1 MKKKYTLEGLN
12 CANCALKIEEKIA
25 GIKGVTFSHVD
36 VVSST
41 LTLELD
47 GTIEKNE
54 IEKQAM
60 KIIST
65 IESDVVLKDKSKQYQ
80 PKKITFF
87 TYNHGLMVAGSVV
100 FVMALFL
107 SSFPYVLGLYIG
119 AYILVGYDIVLKA
132 VKNIVKLQWFD
143 EHFLMSIATIGAFA
157 IGEYPEAIAVMLFY
171 KVGEYFQE
179 KSVAHSKAS
188 IQQLLEIAPSYAM
201 LVKGDMLVKV
211 NPEKVSIDDVVYIK
225 AGDNI
230 PVDGTIIEG
239 QTSLDTSSLTGESL
253 PNDVS
258 IGDLVYAGTLN
269 LLSPI
274 KISVSKTYDQSALAK
289 MLELIE
295 NASLK
300 KSKSEKFITKFA
312 RIYTPIVVLLAIL
325 LVFVPVVFFAGSF
338 ETWLYRSLVFLVI
351 SCPCALVISIP
362 LSFFGGIG
370 AASKNGILIKG
381 SQYLESL
388 NDVDTIIFDKT
399 GTLTKGKFTVEMIK
413 VFSTY
418 SKSEVLEL
426 AAIVEN
432 HSNHPIAQSIVQAH
446 NKPIINQNIQIQELA
461 GVGLKAMI
469 DGKQILIGNESL
481 LKKHN
486 IEVPSSINFNTS
498 VFVAVNKTCVGEI
511 VVRDQLK
518 DDAESAIHQL
528 RKLNIQ
534 HLIIL
539 SGDKQF
545 IVDQIQAKLALNQG
559 YGHLLPHQKVEMV
572 QEIINKKTNNK
583 KVAFVGDGINDAA
596 SLANVDVGIAMGGLG
611 SDIAIEAADIILV
624 NDEPSKIAKAIEI
637 AQKTRKIV
645 LQNITLAIGV
655 KILFL
660 FFGALGIASLWEAV
674 FADVGVALLAVFNAM
689 RILK

>member
-1 MKKKYTLEGLN
+1 MKKKYTLEGLS
-12 CANCALKIEEKIA
+12 CPNCALKIEDRIA
-25 GIKGVTFSHVD
+25 KIKGVTFSHVD

-47 GTIEKNE
+47 GTTSKSDV
-54 IEKQAM
+54 EKQAK

-65 IESDVVLKDKSKQYQ
+65 IESDVVLKEKSNQYQ
-80 PKKITFF
+80 LKKVSFF
-87 TYNHGLMVAGSVV
+87 TYNHGLMIVGSLV
-100 FVMALFL
+100 FLIALFL
-107 SSFPYVLGLYIG
+107 SSFPYVLWLYIV
-119 AYILVGYDIVLKA
+119 AYILVGYDIVFKA
-132 VKNIVKLQWFD
+132 INNMINLQWFD

-179 KSVAHSKAS
+179 RSVAHSKAS

-201 LVKGDMLVKV
+201 LVKGDLLVKV
-211 NPEKVSIDDVVYIK
+211 NPENVSIDDVVYIK

-230 PVDGTIIEG
+230 PVDGIIIEG

-258 IGDLVYAGTLN
+258 VGDLVYAGTLN

-312 RIYTPIVVLLAIL
+312 KIYTPIVVMMAIL
-325 LVFVPVVFFAGSF
+325 LVFVPVVLFSGTF
-338 ETWLYRSLVFLVI
+338 ETWLYRALVFLVI

-381 SQYLESL
+381 SQYLETL

-399 GTLTKGKFTVEMIK
+399 GTLTKGEFNVQMVKT
-413 VFSTY
+413 FSTY
-418 SKSEVLEL
+418 SKSEVLEM

-432 HSNHPIAQSIVQAH
+432 HSNHPIAQSIVKAY
-446 NKPIINQNIQIQELA
+446 NKPILNQNIQIHELA
-461 GVGLKAMI
+461 GVGLKATL
-469 DGKQILIGNESL
+469 DGNQILVGNESL
-481 LKKHN
+481 LKKHD
-486 IEVPSSINFNTS
+486 IDVPSSINFNTS
-498 VFVAVNKTCVGEI
+498 VFVAVNSTCVGEI

-518 DDAESAIHQL
+518 DDAESAVHQL
-528 RKLNIQ
+528 RKLNIP

-559 YGHLLPHQKVEMV
+559 YGNLLPHQKVEMV
-572 QEIINKKTNNK
+572 QEIIDKKTNNK

-655 KILFL
+655 KVFFL
-660 FFGALGIASLWEAV
+660 FFGALGVASLWEAV